1 MRLNAEQQQQIA
13 GDLELVL
20 AATQHVIPGPRARSA
35 RVSLD
40 NDQYSLCLEQ
50 IALGLNDLYRTVDA
64 WVLDVIVDTTQKLEL
79 PATIWS
85 NLIANPSTPFNPLG
99 TIQAPLALSWNTL
112 DRPGFSFRFVHDTPC
127 AAGSLVTEYE
137 RRGFTS
143 RLLRGRAMPDI
154 AGVFDQISAALQLPY
169 DSDGDANAFDA
180 CLSDLGKQDV
190 GSGIFLAVMESE
202 HLLRDRP
209 EAETE
214 LLAGSLQRTGKIWGE
229 PIAEGQSWDRPALPL
244 IVTLFSE
251 LEALASVQDRWG
263 RHGIELILYASTEGD
278 TEVYSQPS

>member
-13 GDLELVL
+13 RDLELVL

-40 NDQYSLCLEQ
+40 NDQYRLCLEQ

-85 NLIANPSTPFNPLG
+85 NLIADPATPFNPFG
-99 TIQAPLALSWNTL
+99 TIQAPRALSWDTL
-112 DRPGFSFRFVHDTPC
+112 DKPGFSFRFVHDTPG
-127 AAGSLVTEYE
+127 AAGSLVAEYE

-154 AGVFDQISAALQLPY
+154 ARVFDQISAALQLPC
-169 DSDGDANAFDA
+169 DGDANAFDA

-214 LLAGSLQRTGKIWGE
+214 LFAGSLQRTGKIWSE
-229 PIAEGQSWDRPALPL
+229 PIAEGHSSDRPALPL

-251 LEALASVQDRWG
+251 FEALASVQERWG
-263 RHGIELILYASTEGD
+263 RHGLEPVLYASPEGD
-278 TEVYSQPS
+278 TEASSQPS

>member
-13 GDLELVL
+13 RDLELVL

-40 NDQYSLCLEQ
+40 NDQYRLCLEQ

-79 PATIWS
+79 PAAIWS
-85 NLIANPSTPFNPLG
+85 NLIADPATPFKPFG
-99 TIQAPLALSWNTL
+99 TIQAPRAQSWDTL
-112 DRPGFSFRFVHDTPC
+112 DKPGFSFRFVHDTPG
-127 AAGSLVTEYE
+127 AAESLVAEYE

-154 AGVFDQISAALQLPY
+154 ARVFDQISAALQLPY
-169 DSDGDANAFDA
+169 DSDGNADAFDA

-190 GSGIFLAVMESE
+190 GFGIFLAVMESE

-214 LLAGSLQRTGKIWGE
+214 LLAGSLQRTGKIWSE
-229 PIAEGQSWDRPALPL
+229 PIAEGHSSDRPALPL
-244 IVTLFSE
+244 IVTLFTE
-251 LEALASVQDRWG
+251 FEALATVQERWG
-263 RHGIELILYASTEGD
+263 RHGLEPILYASPEGD
-278 TEVYSQPS
+278 TDASSQPS

>member
-13 GDLELVL
+13 RDLELVL

-40 NDQYSLCLEQ
+40 NDQYRLCLEQ

-79 PATIWS
+79 PAAIWS
-85 NLIANPSTPFNPLG
+85 NLIADPATPFNPPG
-99 TIQAPLALSWNTL
+99 TIQAPRALSWDTL
-112 DRPGFSFRFVHDTPC
+112 DKPGFSFRFVHDTPG
-127 AAGSLVTEYE
+127 AAGSLVSEYE

-154 AGVFDQISAALQLPY
+154 ARVFDQISAALQLPY
-169 DSDGDANAFDA
+169 DSDGNADAFDA

-190 GSGIFLAVMESE
+190 GFGIFLAVMESE

-214 LLAGSLQRTGKIWGE
+214 LLAGSLQRTGKIWSE
-229 PIAEGQSWDRPALPL
+229 PIAEGHSSDRPALPL
-244 IVTLFSE
+244 IVTLFTE
-251 LEALASVQDRWG
+251 FEALATVQERWG
-263 RHGIELILYASTEGD
+263 RHGLEPILYASPEGD
-278 TEVYSQPS
+278 TDASSQPS